1 MNTKKVIQDLN
12 EMLNL
17 VFEGTYL
24 KLNPL
29 ETINSAYY
37 SNWGIEI
44 SQDDFIK
51 LFVEIEK
58 KTNVHKDI
66 KPEVWSTLL
75 DVARSVVPFSMKEV
89 AWSKLARSAAELT
102 LRFYEKHG
110 RVNILVIY
118 AGFADYNHGKGFLI
132 DELKNA
138 IYTAILENAHS
149 VFSEVASSLHFT
161 VVDKSREALKV
172 AERQIT
178 STFPSSKVELINH
191 FDLVALKRLIKDKGR
206 MGYYH
211 IVINTSLFG
220 KHPFSS
226 EFYRA
231 ISLLTRKDG
240 YFISANGHHALWSH
254 PFIFRELV
262 KRLKGANLEVF
273 DDFIM
278 ANYNTDPATIDIS
291 SLFENHMERLQTE
304 LVIEYYV
311 RLNDAFEKLSM
322 KLGEKTTPPD
332 TIFDSTTTLSVK
344 IRQLSESFF
353 RNRPVAVVT
362 PKFRGINVDFI
373 YAVESRKIKE

>member
-1 MNTKKVIQDLN
+1 
-12 EMLNL
+12 MLGV
-17 VFEGTYL
+17 VFDETYL

-37 SNWGIEI
+37 PNWGIEI
-44 SQDDFIK
+44 SQDDFIE

-58 KTNVHKDI
+58 QTNVPKEVE
-66 KPEVWSTLL
+66 PEVWDTLL
-75 DVARSVVPFSMKEV
+75 KVARSIVPFSMKEI
-89 AWSKLARSAAELT
+89 AWSKLARTVAELT
-102 LRFYEKHG
+102 LGFYESHG

-118 AGFADYNHGKGFLI
+118 AGFADYNQGKGFLI

-138 IYTAILENAHS
+138 IYSAIMENAS
-149 VFSEVASSLHFT
+149 FEFSKIATGLHFT
-161 VVDKSREALKV
+161 VVDKSREALEAAV
-172 AERQIT
+172 RQI
-178 STFPSSKVELINH
+178 SATFTGSEVELINH
-191 FDLVALKRLIKDKGR
+191 FDLVALKRLIKDKDRRGF
-206 MGYYH
+206 YH

-240 YFISANGHHALWSH
+240 YFLSANGHHALWSH

-262 KRLKGANLEVF
+262 RRVEGANLDIF
-273 DDFIM
+273 DDFLM
-278 ANYNTDPATIDIS
+278 ANYDVDPSSIDVS

-311 RLNDAFEKLSM
+311 RLNDAFGELSK
-322 KLGEKTTPPD
+322 KLGRKTTPPD
-332 TIFDSTTTLSVK
+332 SIFDSTTTLSVK

-353 RNRPVAVVT
+353 KNRPVAVVS

-373 YAVESRKIKE
+373 YAVESRKVKE

>member
-1 MNTKKVIQDLN
+1 MNTKKIIRDLN

-37 SNWGIEI
+37 PNWGIEI
-44 SQDDFIK
+44 SQEDFIK

-58 KTNVHKDI
+58 QTNVPKEVS
-66 KPEVWSTLL
+66 PEVWKTLL

-102 LRFYEKHG
+102 LKFYEKYG
-110 RVNILVIY
+110 KVNILVVY

-138 IYTAILENAHS
+138 IYTAILENPRS
-149 VFSEVASSLHFT
+149 VFSDVASSLHFT
-161 VVDKSREALKV
+161 VVDKSAEALETARK
-172 AERQIT
+172 QIT
-178 STFPSSKVELINH
+178 AMFPTSRVELINH

-206 MGYYH
+206 TGFYH

-226 EFYRA
+226 EFYKA
-231 ISLLTRKDG
+231 ISLLTGKDG

-262 KRLKGANLEVF
+262 RKLRGANMEIF
-273 DDFIM
+273 DDFLM
-278 ANYNTDPATIDIS
+278 ANYNVDPSNIDTS
-291 SLFENHMERLQTE
+291 SLFENHIERLQTE

-311 RLNDAFEKLSM
+311 RLNDAFEKLSRKM
-322 KLGEKTTPPD
+322 GVKTTPPD
-332 TIFDSTTTLSVK
+332 SIFDSTTTLSVK

-373 YAVESRKIKE
+373 YAVESRKIRD